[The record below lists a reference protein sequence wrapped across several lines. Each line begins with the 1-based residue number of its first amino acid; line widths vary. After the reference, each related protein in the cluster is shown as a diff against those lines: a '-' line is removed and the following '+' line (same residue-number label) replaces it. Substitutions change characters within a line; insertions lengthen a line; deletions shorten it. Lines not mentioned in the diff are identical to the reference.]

1 MPTISLIFHF
11 DKKLI
16 NSSKVVEVIS
26 IFVRSKYSQSHG
38 EILLPISSPPVL
50 FFIDREWSKVRKQT
64 YKELVAIT
72 RSFYVIPTRES
83 KDKSPFDVDYLFL
96 SFQCSLAPRRHR
108 RIYMVAK
115 QWLFKNNI
123 GRLSASGRSTL
134 PSISRQFHCV
144 TYRDRLILRLILVA
158 FRILREIGVC
168 IYIYID

>member
-1 MPTISLIFHF
+1 MVRYYCPFLPRQFFSL
-11 DKKLI
+11 
-16 NSSKVVEVIS
+16 S
-26 IFVRSKYSQSHG
+26 IESGKETNLQGTGRNYA
-38 EILLPISSPPVL
+38 IVL
-50 FFIDREWSKVRKQT
+50 RA
-64 YKELVAIT
+64 YA
-72 RSFYVIPTRES
+72 IPTRES

-108 RIYMVAK
+108 RIYVVAK
-115 QWLFKNNI
+115 QWLFENNI

-168 IYIYID
+168 IYIYRLNLCQC

>member
-1 MPTISLIFHF
+1 MRKSPLREHSNLLPFIFFPVIYIYIYMPTISLIFHF

-72 RSFYVIPTRES
+72 RSFYVLTRFLRERAKINLRLTS
-83 KDKSPFDVDYLFL
+83 TIYFYRSNVLSLRDVTVAYTWWRNNDCLRII
-96 SFQCSLAPRRHR
+96 SDVCRHR
-108 RIYMVAK
+108 VV
-115 QWLFKNNI
+115 QL
-123 GRLSASGRSTL
+123 
-134 PSISRQFHCV
+134 C
-144 TYRDRLILRLILVA
+144 LRYLGNFIV
-158 FRILREIGVC
+158 
-168 IYIYID
+168 